1 MTPRDVSA
9 LFLLGAIW
17 GGSFLLMR
25 VAAPEF
31 GVVPLVLVRTA
42 LATLVFL
49 PFLVIGGGAGQI
61 LSYWRPLLLL
71 GAINTAVPFS
81 LFNYASLE
89 LQSGVLAI
97 LNATAP
103 MFAAMIAVIWLKE
116 RLTKVMVGGVIA
128 GFAGVVVISLEKT
141 LGSQISLLPVLAVIG
156 AAACYGWGACMMKRA
171 LTGVKPVAVAAG
183 SQLWATLILLPLA
196 LTDLPQQWPSSL
208 AWVNALM
215 LAIVCT
221 GLAYLL
227 YFYLISSAGPAK
239 AVMVGYLVPLFGIF
253 WGVIL
258 LDEVLSVWDFAGAL
272 LILFGIS
279 LTTGA
284 AQRIQHWAKGVVR
297 ASLGN

>member
-1 MTPRDVSA
+1 MTARDISA

-17 GGSFLLMR
+17 GASFLLMR

-31 GVVPLVLVRTA
+31 GVVPLVVLRTA

-49 PFLVIGGGAGQI
+49 PFLIIGGGASQM

-71 GAINTAVPFS
+71 GAINTALPFT

-103 MFAAMIAVIWLKE
+103 MFAAMIAVIWLRE
-116 RLTKVMVGGVIA
+116 RLTFMMIA
-128 GFAGVVVISLEKT
+128 GMLSGFAGVVVISLEKT

-156 AAACYGWGACMMKRA
+156 AASCYGWGACMMKRA
-171 LTGVKPVAVAAG
+171 LSGVKPVAVAAG
-183 SQLWATLILLPLA
+183 SQLWATLILLPFSLSQLPEHWPTAVAWTNALA
-196 LTDLPQQWPSSL
+196 L
-208 AWVNALM
+208 AV
-215 LAIVCT
+215 ICT

-239 AVMVGYLVPLFGIF
+239 AVMVGYLVPLFGII
-253 WGVIL
+253 WGVIFL
-258 LDEVLSVWDFAGAL
+258 NEVLSVWDFTGAL
-272 LILFGIS
+272 LILLGIS
-279 LTTGA
+279 FTTGA
-284 AQRIQHWAKGVVR
+284 AQRIRHWAKR
-297 ASLGN
+297 LTKS